1 MILSKLTTHARLG
14 LLAALF
20 CSTAAWSQSPA
31 PGETVVIKRAAQLR
45 EGPTESSRSMMALA
59 LQTSVVRLGEKQ
71 GAWIK
76 VSTPDKTQ
84 GWVHMFD
91 VTAPAAA
98 GGSAASAGAS
108 ALRGISSFFN
118 RGTAQAP
125 GSTVATST
133 LGIRGLGAE
142 NLNNAPPNL
151 AAVTQAESLRV
162 DAAQARQFAA
172 TAALVVRS
180 VDPLPVPD
188 APASAGT
195 AAQAS
200 DRAAP

>member
-1 MILSKLTTHARLG
+1 MILSNWILHVRLG

-20 CSTAAWSQSPA
+20 CSTTAWSQGPVQ
-31 PGETVVIKRAAQLR
+31 GETLLIKRAAQLR
-45 EGPTESSRSMMALA
+45 EGPAESSRSMMALA
-59 LQTSVVRLGEKQ
+59 LQTSVVRLGDKQ

-91 VTAPAAA
+91 VTAPAVA

-108 ALRGISSFFN
+108 ALRGITNFFN
-118 RGTAQAP
+118 RGTAQSP
-125 GSTVATST
+125 GSNVATST

-142 NLNNAPPNL
+142 SLNNAQLNV
-151 AAVTQAESLRV
+151 AAVAQAEALRV

-172 TAALVVRS
+172 AAALVMRT

-188 APASAGT
+188 A
-195 AAQAS
+195 AAAATQAT
-200 DRAAP
+200 DRIP